1 MTSADGLAA
10 RILAGECGQCLDG
23 VDQAREASGGG
34 ECGCGNGLLADG
46 DEAGR
51 LNQQIAAHADHV
63 VFIAA
68 GLPMV
73 LK

>member
-1 MTSADGLAA
+1 VTSADGLAA

-23 VDQAREASGGG
+23 VDQASEASGGG

-51 LNQQIAAHADHV
+51 DLVAVERSHLSRTLISV
-63 VFIAA
+63 TLI
-68 GLPMV
+68 
-73 LK
+73 